1 MNTTINADIKSKE
14 RNIGIDIGKDTLD
27 VYIYELEKHWQVKNT
42 LEDIKKLISQLN
54 RYQLSRVLVEAT
66 GGYERKLV
74 EACAEKG
81 LPVVI
86 VQPIKVRQFA
96 KAQGI
101 IAKTDKMDSRLI
113 AQFGVVM
120 QPEVRT
126 LPSKKV
132 RLVRDL
138 LSRKRQLNEM
148 RTQELNRLHKA
159 ANVLVPSHHR
169 TIKVL
174 EKDIAWVNEHLE
186 KEVSAITEW
195 QRIYEVVSSV
205 PGVGD
210 GIAYTLLG
218 ELPELGQLSNRQ
230 IAALSGLAPF
240 NRDSGYM
247 KGRRRIKGGR
257 APIRTVLY
265 MGMLSAIQHNPVMR
279 HFYDKLVA
287 QGKHKKV
294 ALTACMRKMITILNA
309 MVRDDKEW
317 QMNLLIN
324 CRFGLI

>member
-1 MNTTINADIKSKE
+1 MKTTKQANRRINE
-14 RNIGIDIGKDTLD
+14 RHVGIDIGKDTLD
-27 VYIYELEKHWQVKNT
+27 VYIFELEKHWQAENT
-42 LEDIKKLISQLN
+42 ATGIKKLISQLN
-54 RYQLSRVLVEAT
+54 RFQLTRVLAEAT

-81 LPVVI
+81 LPIVV

-101 IAKTDKMDSRLI
+101 IAKTDKIDARLI
-113 AQFGVVM
+113 AQFGVIL
-120 QPEVRT
+120 QPEVRS

-138 LSRKRQLNEM
+138 LARKRQLNET

-159 ANVLVPSHHR
+159 ADVLIPSHR
-169 TIKVL
+169 RMIKL
-174 EKDIAWVNEHLE
+174 LDKDIAWLNDRLS
-186 KEVSAITEW
+186 KEVSSITEW
-195 QRIYEVVSSV
+195 QRTYHVVSSA
-205 PGVGD
+205 PGIGD

-218 ELPELGQLSNRQ
+218 ELPELGTLSNRQ

-279 HFYDKLVA
+279 DFYDRLVA

-309 MVRDDKEW
+309 MVRDDQLWKTT
-317 QMNLLIN
+317 
-324 CRFGLI
+324 